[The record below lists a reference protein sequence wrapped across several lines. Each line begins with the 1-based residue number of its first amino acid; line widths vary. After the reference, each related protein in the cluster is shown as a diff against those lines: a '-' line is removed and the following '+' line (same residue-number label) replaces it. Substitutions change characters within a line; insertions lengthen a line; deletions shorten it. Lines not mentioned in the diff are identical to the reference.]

1 MALGVTGLPKRSVC
15 QFYFSIFFLP
25 KGFSYKLKLA
35 KDYIKKKYDRN
46 ETAVSPEVSEAEKD
60 QTNKCLTVEAAF
72 VGCSQQQYQD
82 LTITCIIHLKQ
93 AESIQPVNP

>member
-35 KDYIKKKYDRN
+35 TLKKKYDRN

-60 QTNKCLTVEAAF
+60 QTNTCLTVEAAF

-93 AESIQPVNP
+93 VESIKPVNP